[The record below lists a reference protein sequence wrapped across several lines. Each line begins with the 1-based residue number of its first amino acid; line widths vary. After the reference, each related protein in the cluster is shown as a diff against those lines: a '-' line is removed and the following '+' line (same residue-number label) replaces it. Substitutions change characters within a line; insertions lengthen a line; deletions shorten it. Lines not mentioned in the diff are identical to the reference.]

1 MVDGEKSDPDTAE
14 HQCAEGQE
22 FGFIEGVR
30 QVHGQ
35 ESQGESPQSYGAQK
49 SQDTV
54 EGSDWALVAH
64 NEELLVLRISI
75 HLKERERAFQQAP

>member
-14 HQCAEGQE
+14 HQHAEGQE

-30 QVHGQ
+30 QDHGQ
-35 ESQGESPQSYGAQK
+35 ESQGEGPQSYGAQE

-54 EGSDWALVAH
+54 EGSD
-64 NEELLVLRISI
+64 
-75 HLKERERAFQQAP
+75 